1 MGGWVDHGENVDG
14 WGSGCD
20 PSIGSGSCRRWDA
33 GVAVGR
39 DKRNAGK
46 QHVSNNKNP
55 FSPSL
60 HFQRLLQH
68 HSRRL
73 LTRTSPELVPHTPT
87 CHMSLFGRFP
97 SFAARGAQYC
107 SRSHQGPHL
116 HSLNPSHR
124 SLAHLALNLA
134 SFTRSP
140 HLHLHPKSLFRFLPH
155 PQQRTPWCTHHA
167 TTNRAA
173 SRRGSRTCTACRRS

>member
-1 MGGWVDHGENVDG
+1 VCVDHGENVDG

-39 DKRNAGK
+39 DKRNARK

-55 FSPSL
+55 CPPSL
-60 HFQRLLQH
+60 HFQRLLRH

-73 LTRTSPELVPHTPT
+73 LTRTSPELVPHTST

-97 SFAARGAQYC
+97 SHAEARGAHYC
-107 SRSHQGPHL
+107 SPSHQGPAPPL
-116 HSLNPSHR
+116 TQSKS
-124 SLAHLALNLA
+124 

-140 HLHLHPKSLFRFLPH
+140 CSQPHIIHALSSPPPPITLSLFAAS
-155 PQQRTPWCTHHA
+155 A
-167 TTNRAA
+167 TTNTMVVHT
-173 SRRGSRTCTACRRS
+173 SRYN